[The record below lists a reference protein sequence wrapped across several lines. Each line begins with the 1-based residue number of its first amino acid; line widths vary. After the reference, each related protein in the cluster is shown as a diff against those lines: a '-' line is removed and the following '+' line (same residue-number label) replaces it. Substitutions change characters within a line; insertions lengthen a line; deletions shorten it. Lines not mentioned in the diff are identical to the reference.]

1 MTRLRSCVEVDVLDQ
16 SQPMHLEGIILRD
29 HHPGAHLGEAGV
41 CVHEE
46 MLSIVDKDVAKVIET
61 DLQHSFV

>member
-1 MTRLRSCVEVDVLDQ
+1 MTRLGSCVEVDALDQ
-16 SQPMHLEGIILRD
+16 SQPMHLEGLRD

-46 MLSIVDKDVAKVIET
+46 MLSIVDKDVGKVLET
-61 DLQHSFV
+61 DLQHSIM